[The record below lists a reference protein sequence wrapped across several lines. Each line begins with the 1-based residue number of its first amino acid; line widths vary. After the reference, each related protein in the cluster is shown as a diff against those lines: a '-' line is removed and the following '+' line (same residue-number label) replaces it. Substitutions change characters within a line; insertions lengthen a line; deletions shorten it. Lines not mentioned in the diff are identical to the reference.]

1 MTPNA
6 AQRAGID
13 NCRRAPVLR
22 ESLDA
27 MKAELCELQ
36 SHVCSKRTEE
46 AECSICGRMEELRA
60 DIHAAERYGE
70 QQNFRNRG

>member
-1 MTPNA
+1 MKPNA
-6 AQRAGID
+6 AQRAGIN
-13 NCRRAPVLR
+13 NCRRAFLLPA
-22 ESLDA
+22 SLDT
-27 MKAELCELQ
+27 MKAELCDLQ

-70 QQNFRNRG
+70 QQNFRNHG